1 VTRPVRRPAG
11 GALAAVATAAALA
24 VAAFGAALPT
34 RSAAGQ
40 DLWQGTSATPAP
52 APPLRL
58 DGGSGVLRTPAAG
71 RAPLDGPALGLTVG
85 RGDARPFLALP
96 VAPAVDLSVRE
107 ASVPGSPAAAAG
119 LALRL
124 VEERG
129 RRPALAAGVEA
140 WPVPDAAATGGW
152 VALGRD
158 VGPLRLGLGLA
169 YGPWRDGVP
178 AAGADPALSV
188 FASAEATLLRGSLRL
203 QAAVPP
209 GLADTDRLPV
219 DLGVTARL
227 LPWLDLGV
235 GRQADGDWL
244 LRLGLHPDGV
254 PEAFRPA
261 PPPAPPIVVRATAG
275 RRDSLWTDPTLP
287 PPDPVRVEAAIAA
300 ALGETGVAVDAVR
313 VDGTVA
319 EVWLEP
325 EPGEPAARAAGRA
338 ARALT
343 GLSPDAVRRFRLT
356 LGRHGLDL
364 TRIDLW
370 RHELEAAGRHSGST
384 AELWHGGEIAPADG
398 TAPADRRPTPAL
410 TFDLASRLT
419 VAIDEPGLDRA
430 HRADLALSAHWRPAP
445 RLVIG
450 GGVRAVADAGA
461 GLDRAT
467 IGPAAAAGDLPPVRS
482 DLFGRHAPLRVDALW
497 VGRLWRPSPSLVLRG
512 AAGWLEEDL
521 AGVTGAAQWRPFT
534 ARWAIEAE
542 ATAGFRRSPATQ
554 LRLLPETR
562 ASALLDLHWQPLVDG
577 LDLTLGGGRY
587 LAGDWGIEAGLTRRF
602 AGGVS
607 VSAAA
612 GWSFGRAPDVAGPGR
627 DPAGVIGLRLGIP
640 LQTLA
645 PPTLRDRLSVSQA
658 VALGPLTRDA
668 GQRPAVPLDLSDLT
682 APVGFAA
689 VGRTWPQLLD

>member
-1 VTRPVRRPAG
+1 MTPSRRRPARKG
-11 GALAAVATAAALA
+11 LAVLATATALVAAAV
-24 VAAFGAALPT
+24 GAALPART
-34 RSAAGQ
+34 ASGQ
-40 DLWQGTSATPAP
+40 DRWPGTSGAAAP

-58 DGGSGVLRTPAAG
+58 DGGSGVLRAPAAG
-71 RAPLDGPALGLTVG
+71 GAPLEGPALGLMLEG
-85 RGDARPFLALP
+85 GGARPFLALP
-96 VAPAVDLSVRE
+96 VAPAIDLSVRE
-107 ASVPGSPAAAAG
+107 APVPGAPAAAAG

-129 RRPALAAGVEA
+129 RRPAVAAGVEVSPIA
-140 WPVPDAAATGGW
+140 DGAASGGW
-152 VALGRD
+152 GALGRD

-169 YGPWRDGVP
+169 YGPWRNGTP
-178 AAGADPALSV
+178 TAGADPALSA
-188 FASAEATLLRGSLRL
+188 FASAEASLLRGRLRL

-209 GLADTDRLPV
+209 GLAGANRFPV
-219 DLGVTARL
+219 DLGATARL
-227 LPWLDLGV
+227 LPWLDLGIA
-235 GRQADGDWL
+235 RQADGDWL
-244 LRLGLHPDGV
+244 LRLGLHPDGT
-254 PEAFRPA
+254 PGGFRPA
-261 PPPAPPIVVRATAG
+261 PPPAPPIVAARG
-275 RRDSLWTDPTLP
+275 RLPTDPTRP
-287 PPDPVRVEAAIAA
+287 SSDPGRVEATVAA
-300 ALGETGVAVDAVR
+300 ALRDTGLAAEAVR

-325 EPGEPAARAAGRA
+325 APGEPAARAAGRA

-343 GLSPDAVRRFRLT
+343 GLSPDTVRRFRLT

-398 TAPADRRPTPAL
+398 TAPAVRRPTPAL

-419 VAIDEPGLDRA
+419 LAIDDPTLDRA
-430 HRADLALSAHWRPAP
+430 HEADLTLSSLWRPAP

-450 GGVRAVADAGA
+450 GGVRAIADAGA
-461 GLDRAT
+461 VPRPAGAT
-467 IGPAAAAGDLPPVRS
+467 PAAAAGVLPPVRS
-482 DLFGRHAPLRVDALW
+482 DLFGRHAPLRVDGLW
-497 VGRLWRPSPSLVLRG
+497 VGRLWRPSPSMVLRG

-521 AGVTGAAQWRPFT
+521 AGLTGAALWHPFR

-562 ASALLDLHWQPLVDG
+562 ASALLDLHWQPPVDG
-577 LDLTLGGGRY
+577 LDLTVGGGRY

-607 VSAAA
+607 VGAAA
-612 GWSFGRAPDVAGPGR
+612 GWSFGRARDPAGTGR
-627 DPAGVIGLRLGIP
+627 EPAGVIGLRLDVP

-645 PPTLRDRLSVSQA
+645 PPSLRDRLSVSQ
-658 VALGPLTRDA
+658 VFALGPLTRDA
-668 GQRPAVPLDLSDLT
+668 GQRPAVPLDLSELT
-682 APVGFAA
+682 APVGFEA
-689 VGRTWPQLLD
+689 VGRTWGQLLD